1 MTLSTRAL
9 ALAAALLAA
18 LAGTTAAQP
27 PPVPKKSIQFA
38 AGASSAT
45 ITATLVGDETVD
57 YTVRAAAGQTLAV
70 TLKHTGSRPEFNVL
84 PPGSNDVAFFN
95 SSMTGEP
102 SYTGMLADDGTY
114 SIRVYLMR
122 AAARRKEKS
131 TYTLTVSIT
140 GKPLPAL
147 PAAADALVKGTRYHA
162 SAPIPCT
169 PPYAQPT
176 ECEAGVVRRGRDGTG
191 TVEITAKGQ
200 VIRRILFVAGK
211 PVASDS
217 GDPVSATRK
226 DDLITVSVGDER
238 YSFPDALLTGG

>member
-1 MTLSTRAL
+1 MMLSTRTITL
-9 ALAAALLAA
+9 AALLASA
-18 LAGTTAAQP
+18 AGTAAAQP
-27 PPVPKKSIQFA
+27 PPVPKKPIQFA

-45 ITATLVGDETVD
+45 ITASVVGDETVD

-70 TLKHTGSRPEFNVL
+70 TLKATGSRPEFNVL

-95 SSMTGEP
+95 SSTSGTP
-102 SYTGMLADDGTY
+102 SYTGTLADDGTY

-131 TYTLTVSIT
+131 SYALTVSIT

-169 PPYAQPT
+169 PPYASPT
-176 ECEAGVVRRGRDGTG
+176 QCEAGVVRRGRDGTG
-191 TVEITAKGQ
+191 TIEITSKGQ

-211 PVASDS
+211 PVASDAS
-217 GDPVSATRK
+217 DPVSATRN

-238 YSFPDALLTGG
+238 YEIGDLLLIGG